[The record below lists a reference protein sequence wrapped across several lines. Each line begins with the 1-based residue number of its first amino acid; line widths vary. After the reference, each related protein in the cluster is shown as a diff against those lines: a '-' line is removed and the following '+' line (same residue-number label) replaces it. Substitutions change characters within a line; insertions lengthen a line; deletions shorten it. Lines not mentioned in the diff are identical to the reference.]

1 MNKTL
6 RIIALSAAIGLGG
19 CASIASGLSTIATNI
34 SSSTPTQVRT
44 LAEAERVATLVT
56 KAATVAVNTGTL
68 SRAQLME
75 LDKLNEGVH
84 AALSDLNQTQ
94 KEGGSLAYGAFNA
107 ALDAFNA
114 YTTQQG
120 IAH

>member
-1 MNKTL
+1 MKIFKSLALTVL
-6 RIIALSAAIGLGG
+6 IATGG
-19 CASIASGLSTIATNI
+19 CTSIASGISTLATEL

-44 LAEAERVATLVT
+44 LADAERVATLVT
-56 KAATVAVNTGTL
+56 KAATVAVNTGKLT
-68 SRAQLME
+68 RAQLTQ

-84 AALSDLNQTQ
+84 AALSDLHQTQ

-107 ALDAFNA
+107 ALAAFNA